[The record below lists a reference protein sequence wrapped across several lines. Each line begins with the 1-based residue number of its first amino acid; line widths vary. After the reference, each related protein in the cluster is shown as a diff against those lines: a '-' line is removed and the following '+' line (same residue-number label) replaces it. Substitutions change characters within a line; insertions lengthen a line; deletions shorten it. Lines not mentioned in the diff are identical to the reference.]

1 MFSKKLRNPF
11 AGSQGY
17 NCFGCSP
24 DNPVGLRLQFIDEGE
39 YLTATWKP
47 EDHFQGYHN
56 LLHGGIQST
65 LMDEIASWFIYV
77 KMKTAGLTSR
87 LEVRYKKPVY
97 TNKGAI
103 KLKAR
108 MKSQRRNLVDVEVS
122 LYDSDDQLCAF
133 GIVQYF
139 TFSEK
144 VAREQFLYPDHDSFY
159 EGEV

>member
-1 MFSKKLRNPF
+1 MFKKIRNPF

-39 YLTATWKP
+39 YLTATWTPK
-47 EDHFQGYHN
+47 DHFQGYHN

-97 TNKGAI
+97 TNKGSI
-103 KLKAR
+103 KLRAR
-108 MKSQRRNLVDVEVS
+108 MKAQRRNLVDVEVK
-122 LYDSDDQLCAF
+122 LYDSDDQLCAY
-133 GIVQYF
+133 GVVQYF

-144 VAREQFLYPDHDSFY
+144 VAREQFHYPDNASFY
-159 EGEV
+159 GDAE